1 MSTTARDV
9 VNELVTRGYVR
20 VPFEVHRIPEE
31 LIRTVSDTMASVI
44 KQSRQFDERFT
55 LTRRGESE
63 PDMLLVHRG
72 VAEGKD
78 HKSFVHYSHDIPIS
92 LQKEIIERIPT
103 WVSLS
108 RLQLELNRFVERICA
123 VLETEHSS
131 LFGAQ
136 LSPLFR
142 RSVTRSI
149 PYSTTTLRGVFYPPS
164 LEQKGAKAHFD
175 RSFLTAHLGDQGGN
189 LYAHHALQRGS
200 SVSVSPRTGEILLFW
215 GVKAFMLSQG
225 RVVPLYHS
233 ASTLQYRERR
243 ALVRFN
249 HLTVGKKVIDA
260 RTHYDETCRRLRLD
274 PLDVYAS
281 AYDV

>member
-1 MSTTARDV
+1 MSTTIHDV
-9 VNELVTRGYVR
+9 VNKLVTRGYVQ

-31 LIRTVSDTMASVI
+31 LISTASDTMASFI
-44 KQSRQFDERFT
+44 RQSRQFDERFT
-55 LTRRGESE
+55 ITRRGESE

-72 VAEGKD
+72 AAEGKD
-78 HKSFVHYSHDIPIS
+78 HKSFVHYSHDIPTT
-92 LQKEIIERIPT
+92 LQKEILGRVPT
-103 WVSLS
+103 WVSLQT
-108 RLQLELNRFVERICA
+108 LETELNRFIESVCF
-123 VLETEHSS
+123 VLEARYPS
-131 LFGAQ
+131 LFGAS
-136 LSPLFR
+136 LVPLFR
-142 RSVTRSI
+142 NSVTRSI

-215 GVKAFMLSQG
+215 GVKAFILSRG
-225 RVVPLYHS
+225 RVVPLFHS

-249 HLTVGKKVIDA
+249 HVTVGKKVIDA

-274 PLDVYAS
+274 PLDVYAQ
-281 AYDV
+281 AYDL